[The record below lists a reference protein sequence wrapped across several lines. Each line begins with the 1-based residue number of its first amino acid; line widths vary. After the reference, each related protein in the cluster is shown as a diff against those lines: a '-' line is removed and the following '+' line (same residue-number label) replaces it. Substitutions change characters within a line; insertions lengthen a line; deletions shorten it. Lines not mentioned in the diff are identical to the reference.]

1 MVNSMRHKYH
11 HMKNKDYI
19 DKYTDY
25 IKFEKRLSALT
36 IKSYLRDIRLLDSEL
51 QGKNLQSYQVDDI
64 RRGISVFHAKGI
76 NGKSLSRM
84 LSSWRGFFDFLNH
97 RYEFSLNPVMGIK
110 APKAKKLLPQ
120 TLSIDH
126 AIKLVSITDKSF
138 LGLRDRAIME
148 LFYSS
153 GLRLSELAAM
163 KLADI
168 NMDEQ
173 TASILGK
180 GNKSRIVPIGSHA
193 LQALNDWIAMRKKIS
208 DLNPRTTHLFLSEKG
223 NALGV
228 RSIQYRLKFWA
239 IKQGIPE
246 NIHPHLLRHSFASHL
261 LQSSQDLR
269 AVQELLGHAN
279 ISTTQIYTHLDY
291 QHLSKIYD
299 DAHPRAKKNNRNK

>member
-1 MVNSMRHKYH
+1 MT
-11 HMKNKDYI
+11 NKDYI
-19 DKYTDY
+19 EKYTDY

-36 IKSYLRDIRLLDSEL
+36 IKSYLRDIQLLDKEL
-51 QGKNLQSYQVDDI
+51 QGKDLKHYQVSDI
-64 RRGISVFHAKGI
+64 RRGVSVFHAKGI

-97 RYEFSLNPVMGIK
+97 RYQFSLNPVIAIK

-153 GLRLSELAAM
+153 GLRLSELVGM
-163 KLADI
+163 TLADL
-168 NMDEQ
+168 NMSEH
-173 TASILGK
+173 TANVLGK

-193 LQALNDWIAMRKKIS
+193 ITALSAWLTMREKIS
-208 DLNPRTTHLFLSEKG
+208 ELDPHITNVFLSEKG
-223 NALGV
+223 HVLGV

-299 DAHPRAKKNNRNK
+299 DAHPRAKKINRKK